1 MKERKRRK
9 KGSKRFTHRPDPTL
23 NEKKNRRASAQ
34 KADTS
39 MKLVQEQPLMV
50 EKPLKA
56 NDDEPMEVVEI
67 RHEDANTALID
78 EEDQGIDYDINQ
90 YLDDPSKLII
100 IFHSLFFRHPPSRL
114 LRASQALS

>member
-23 NEKKNRRASAQ
+23 NEKKKRRASAQ
-34 KADTS
+34 KADANCEVVPELS
-39 MKLVQEQPLMV
+39 LII

-56 NDDEPMEVVEI
+56 DDDVPMEVDEI
-67 RHEDANTALID
+67 RQEDANTALVE

-90 YLDDPSKLII
+90 YLDDPSKH
-100 IFHSLFFRHPPSRL
+100 F
-114 LRASQALS
+114 